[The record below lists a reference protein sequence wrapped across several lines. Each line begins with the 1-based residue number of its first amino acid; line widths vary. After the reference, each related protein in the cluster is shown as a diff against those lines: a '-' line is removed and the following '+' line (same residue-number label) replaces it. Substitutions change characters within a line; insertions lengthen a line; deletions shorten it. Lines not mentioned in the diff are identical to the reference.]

1 MGCEVVPESKESCR
15 RGGALRAV
23 ACRLW
28 GICSL
33 VALAA
38 AGLAGW
44 FVIVTL
50 PLLGLFVFAALLV
63 GWVSVKTLDVVQR
76 ALPSRAGKSHRGTAL
91 ASD

>member
-1 MGCEVVPESKESCR
+1 MNVVRESREIR
-15 RGGALRAV
+15 RADGTLRVV

-38 AGLAGW
+38 AGLLGW

-63 GWVSVKTLDVVQR
+63 GWASVRTLELAER
-76 ALPSRAGKSHRGTAL
+76 ALPSRGPKGHRGTAL
-91 ASD
+91 GSE